1 MKFGCWAWCGGIVL
15 CVFIVVVIVIVIV
28 CIVIGIVA
36 VIIVVVI
43 NTAGSFPHN
52 PSDRIHVRLYHTS
65 LGGRSSSILIIRI
78 LLLSILRRGLSDDR
92 KGMPGRKFYESTE
105 NIPVLIFII
114 AHTIHRIIIAHQGM
128 DFVFETIRHGIHI
141 VHVRRA
147 ATATGR

>member
-1 MKFGCWAWCGGIVL
+1 MKFGCWAWCGIVL
-15 CVFIVVVIVIVIV
+15 CVFSVVLYVFID
-28 CIVIGIVA
+28 IVIGIIVA
-36 VIIVVVI
+36 IIAIVVI